1 MEFTYK
7 IDEVKVYDTDTQKDV
22 IKEATLHI
30 IGTQDGVEYQ
40 SFMPIELEEPSESF
54 ISFDDLTSS
63 QVETWVKNVLGEDQL
78 QANKDGL
85 ASLPSNPFKVGS
97 SRVHP
102 VEKALKE

>member
-30 IGTQDGVEYQ
+30 IGIEAGVEYE

-63 QVETWVKNVLGEDQL
+63 QVETWVKNVLGEAQL

-85 ASLPSNPFKVGS
+85 AALPNNPFKVGA
-97 SRVHP
+97 SRTHP

>member
-40 SFMPIELEEPSESF
+40 SFMPIELAEPSESF
-54 ISFDDLTSS
+54 TSFDDLTSS

-85 ASLPSNPFKVGS
+85 ASLPNNPFKVGAA
-97 SRVHP
+97 RIHP

>member
-22 IKEATLHI
+22 IKEAPLHI
-30 IGTQDGVEYQ
+30 IGIEDGVEYE

-102 VEKALKE
+102 VEKAL